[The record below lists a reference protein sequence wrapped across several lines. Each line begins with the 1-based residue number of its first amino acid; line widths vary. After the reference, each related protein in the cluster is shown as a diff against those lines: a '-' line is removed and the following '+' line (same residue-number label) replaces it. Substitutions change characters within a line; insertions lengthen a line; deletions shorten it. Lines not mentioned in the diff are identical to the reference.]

1 MSATCDI
8 CTHDFISRDGAPTHE
23 GARALEE
30 LLADEQ
36 PEGSWVL
43 VFCVQHGGLVDWD
56 RSEADEPSEWPPG
69 DALDRWLVGTY
80 GRKRLPRLGVGSG
93 YLVRST
99 AGPDIRRRAA
109 GGNSA
114 ERSWMV
120 KPYSATRAGRSA
132 RPRAHTPGPAG

>member
-93 YLVRST
+93 YLVRSYHQQRDPT
-99 AGPDIRRRAA
+99 PEERQRAKRECA
-109 GGNSA
+109 DDYA
-114 ERSWMV
+114 AL
-120 KPYSATRAGRSA
+120 ATYLRKRAS
-132 RPRAHTPGPAG
+132 